1 MPLFLIAG
9 KRNQF
14 NMAREDSIRTFATR
28 TAGARN
34 AYADAFLDSAT
45 GNQEARADRSKVKD
59 VLDVARFLQSE
70 EKDTRAER
78 RLELSQEIEARRQRM
93 AEQELDFKM
102 RSQERADRAEQRRLA
117 REEQKQ
123 ELLDK
128 ADEFAFKL
136 ESLNPMSKDSPQA
149 IEQLRKSS
157 DFNFLMSNSGTRPA
171 VTESLKNKIGQ
182 ISEITQGIQ
191 HEGRSKYGVDVD
203 ISKFPTDKEGNYDF
217 DKGYNEYLPM
227 VGEQFKQMKEQARI
241 AEERALFEKA
251 RSYDPTGAN
260 LGVAGITTKGE
271 PIIKMG
277 GMDERVIP
285 LKESVP
291 QVFSDEAKAGVQT
304 PGQAGGTAVFM
315 TPSPSATPSPLPSA
329 TPQVTTEEQPAR
341 KPLGEI
347 F

>member
-1 MPLFLIAG
+1 
-9 KRNQF
+9 
-14 NMAREDSIRTFATR
+14 MAYEESARTFSTR
-28 TAGARN
+28 PSGAGRN
-34 AYADAFLDSAT
+34 PYADAFLSSFSRQADAK
-45 GNQEARADRSKVKD
+45 ADRSEVKD
-59 VLDVARFLQSE
+59 ILDVARFLQSE

-149 IEQLRKSS
+149 IDQLRKSA
-157 DFNFLMSNSGTRPA
+157 DFNLLMSNRDTRQA

-241 AEERALFEKA
+241 AEEQALLEKA
-251 RSYDPTGAN
+251 RSYDPTGAK
-260 LGVAGITTKGE
+260 LGVAGVTKEG

-277 GMDERVIP
+277 AEDERVIA
-285 LKESVP
+285 LKEAVP
-291 QVFSDEAKAGVQT
+291 KMFSDEAKTGLEMKDVSTQQI
-304 PGQAGGTAVFM
+304 GM
-315 TPSPSATPSPLPSA
+315 KPSSFGETKPSGFPTPSPLPSA
-329 TPQVTTEEQPAR
+329 TPQVTTEEQPAK